1 MKKNDPLISYL
12 LEENILSESALS
24 KLVTSCESS
33 GKSLVA
39 ALRSENL
46 VTKDQMT
53 WAIAVSNSIEFVTLS
68 PDMIDQIAVRLVPYD
83 MARQYDLIPVRIEKN
98 NLYVA
103 MSSPM
108 NLSVRDTI
116 EAKSGYKVVPLAAT
130 AEAIKQC
137 VAYYFN
143 VESVTRQD
151 IVAMRLKH
159 SPNNEIRIKK
169 SQGSKVADA
178 PIVRLVDSL
187 ITGAIESR
195 ASDIHIEPHEPD
207 MRVRYRVDGI
217 LVEAVKVPLG
227 AQLEVISHIKILAE
241 MDISERRMPQDGHIH
256 YEHNDKGYDLRVS
269 SLPATGGEKI
279 VIRILDATSGLKS
292 LENIVNSDAD
302 LEKFQRL
309 IANPYGMILLTG
321 PTGSGKTTT
330 LYSLIQAL
338 NKPDKN
344 IVTIEN
350 PVEYRLNGITQIQTK
365 ADIGMTFASGL
376 RSILRQDPDIILV
389 GEIRDYETAEIAV
402 SAALTGHL
410 VLSTLHSNDAVGAV
424 SRLISLGI
432 PHFQIAT
439 SLLGTVAQRLIR
451 TICPKCK
458 TSYQPE
464 PREVELTSTE
474 LQQVDD
480 LLLYRGT
487 GCDMCRQTGYLGRQG
502 IYEIFEMS
510 PDLRA
515 MLINEASDDALKDQA
530 ASEGMR
536 PLKAQGISQIKRG
549 ITTIE
554 ELYRVVDMRVY

>member
-1 MKKNDPLISYL
+1 MEKNDLLISYL
-12 LEENILSESALS
+12 REGDVLGESALNE
-24 KLVTSCESS
+24 LVECCDSS
-33 GKSLVA
+33 GKSIIA
-39 ALRSENL
+39 ALKSENL

-53 WAIAVSNSIEFVTLS
+53 RAIAVSNGIEFITLS

-83 MARQYDLIPVRIEKN
+83 MARQYDLVPVRIDKDK
-98 NLYVA
+98 LFVA

-108 NLSVRDTI
+108 NLSIRDTI
-116 EAKSGYKVVPLAAT
+116 EAKSGYKVIPLAAT
-130 AEAIKQC
+130 SESIKQC
-137 VAYYFN
+137 ISYYFN

-159 SPNNEIRIKK
+159 SPNNEVKAKK
-169 SQGSKVADA
+169 SHGSKVADA

-195 ASDIHIEPHEPD
+195 SSDIHIEPHEPD

-217 LVEAVKVPLG
+217 LVEAVKIPIG
-227 AQLEVISHIKILAE
+227 AQLEVISHIKILAD
-241 MDISERRMPQDGHIH
+241 MDISERRIPQDGHIH

-279 VIRILDATSGLKS
+279 VIRILDATSGLKK
-292 LENIVNSDAD
+292 LESIVNGDTD
-302 LEKFQRL
+302 LQKFQRL

-365 ADIGMTFASGL
+365 SEVGMTFASGL

-424 SRLISLGI
+424 SRLVSLGI

-439 SLLGTVAQRLIR
+439 SLLGTVAQRLVR

-458 TSYQPE
+458 TSYSPE
-464 PREVELTSTE
+464 PKEVELLCTE
-474 LQQVDD
+474 TQGKED
-480 LLLYRGT
+480 LSLYRGT
-487 GCDMCRQTGYLGRQG
+487 GCDICRQTGYLGRQG

-510 PDLRA
+510 PELGT
-515 MLINEASDDALKDQA
+515 MLINEASDDALKTKA
-530 ASEGMR
+530 ISEGMR
-536 PLKAQGISQIKRG
+536 PLKAQGISQVKG
-549 ITTIE
+549 GVTTVE
-554 ELYRVVDMRVY
+554 ELYRVVDMREY

>member
-1 MKKNDPLISYL
+1 MNKNDPLISYL
-12 LEENILSESALS
+12 LEENILAESALS
-24 KLVTSCESS
+24 ELIASCDSS

-39 ALRSENL
+39 ALKSENL

-53 WAIAVSNSIEFVTLS
+53 RAIAVSNRIEFVTLS

-83 MARQYDLIPVRIEKN
+83 MARQYDLVPVRIEKDK
-98 NLYVA
+98 LYVA
-103 MSSPM
+103 MCSPM

-116 EAKSGYKVVPLAAT
+116 EAKSGYKVIPLAAT

-137 VAYYFN
+137 ISYYFN

-159 SPNNEIRIKK
+159 SPNSETKTRK
-169 SQGSKVADA
+169 SHGSKVADA

-187 ITGAIESR
+187 ITGAIEGR
-195 ASDIHIEPHEPD
+195 ASDIHIEPNEPD

-217 LVEAVKVPLG
+217 LIEAVKIPLG
-227 AQLEVISHIKILAE
+227 AQLEVISHIKILAD
-241 MDISERRMPQDGHIH
+241 MDISERRIPQDGHIY
-256 YEHNDKGYDLRVS
+256 YEHSDQGYDLRVS

-292 LENIVNSDAD
+292 LDSIVNADAD
-302 LEKFQRL
+302 LKKFQNL

-365 ADIGMTFASGL
+365 AEIGMTFATGL

-389 GEIRDYETAEIAV
+389 GEIRDYETAEIAI

-439 SLLGTVAQRLIR
+439 SLLGTVAQRLVR

-458 TSYQPE
+458 TSYHAE
-464 PREVELTSTE
+464 PGEIKQVPTDP
-474 LQQVDD
+474 QQNDNFS
-480 LLLYRGT
+480 LYHGT

-515 MLINEASDDALKDQA
+515 MLINEVSDDALKA
-530 ASEGMR
+530 KAISEGMM
-536 PLKAQGISQIKRG
+536 PLKQQGIAQIKRG
-549 ITTIE
+549 VTTVE

>member
-1 MKKNDPLISYL
+1 MEKNDPLISYL
-12 LEENILSESALS
+12 REGDVLGESALNE
-24 KLVTSCESS
+24 LVESCDSS
-33 GKSLVA
+33 GKSIIA
-39 ALRSENL
+39 ALKSENL

-53 WAIAVSNSIEFVTLS
+53 RAIAVSNGIEFITLS

-83 MARQYDLIPVRIEKN
+83 MARQYDLVPVRIDKDK
-98 NLYVA
+98 LFVA

-108 NLSVRDTI
+108 NLSIRDTI
-116 EAKSGYKVVPLAAT
+116 EAKSGYKVIPLAAT
-130 AEAIKQC
+130 SESIKQC
-137 VAYYFN
+137 IAYYFN

-159 SPNNEIRIKK
+159 SPNNEVKAKK
-169 SQGSKVADA
+169 SHGSKVADA

-195 ASDIHIEPHEPD
+195 SSDIHIEPHEPD

-217 LVEAVKVPLG
+217 LVEAVKIPIG
-227 AQLEVISHIKILAE
+227 AQLEVISHIKILAD
-241 MDISERRMPQDGHIH
+241 MDISERRIPQDGHIH

-279 VIRILDATSGLKS
+279 VIRILDATSGLKK
-292 LENIVNSDAD
+292 LESIVNGDTD
-302 LEKFQRL
+302 LQKFQRL

-365 ADIGMTFASGL
+365 SEVGMTFASGL

-424 SRLISLGI
+424 SRLVSLGI

-439 SLLGTVAQRLIR
+439 SLLGTVAQRLVR

-458 TSYQPE
+458 TSYSPE
-464 PREVELTSTE
+464 PKEVELLCTE
-474 LQQVDD
+474 TQEKED
-480 LLLYRGT
+480 LSLYRGT
-487 GCDMCRQTGYLGRQG
+487 GCDICRQTGYLGRQG

-510 PDLRA
+510 PELGT
-515 MLINEASDDALKDQA
+515 MLINEASDDALKTKA
-530 ASEGMR
+530 ISEGMR
-536 PLKAQGISQIKRG
+536 PLKAQGISQVKG
-549 ITTIE
+549 GVTTVE
-554 ELYRVVDMRVY
+554 ELYRVVDMREY